1 MAAGP
6 LRLIPATPGHRALAV
21 RIDDLLFKKAETP
34 DEIRQ
39 VHELNYQTFVR
50 EIGQHPDPG
59 RPILVDKY
67 HEKNLYLVAKRDE
80 AVVAMVAVHD
90 TPPFSVAARIPESDW
105 IEHHCPRPL
114 EVRLLAVRPEERGT
128 VVLAGLLWSVYRLAL
143 AAGYSH
149 LLASGVRQQVQMY
162 RRIGFEPLGPEMQ
175 CGSAWFTALALP
187 VRRMPL
193 AMRKI
198 AARMERLAG
207 LEPLAARP
215 GRVSLLPG
223 PPEYSPEV
231 RRALQAPPISHRDA
245 RFARR
250 FEEARQIICEMTGAK
265 DVAMSAGS
273 GTLANECIAAA
284 LAHLS
289 PRGRGLILANGEFGS
304 RLIDQAHRW
313 QLDFETL
320 AWPWGQ
326 PWRMTEVADALARL
340 SPGDWVWG
348 VHCETSTGVLNPIA
362 ELIDLAGRRR
372 VRVCLDCVSSL
383 GSVPLDL
390 RGVFLA
396 SGVSGKCLGAPAGI
410 AILMGDAEALRAS
423 LDGPLP
429 LYLDPLAGFG
439 ASGPRFT
446 LASNLLSSLHAALRR
461 FDTPLKRERVYGEIR
476 ELSAVV
482 RGGLRRLSA
491 APLADDANSSPA
503 VTTFAPPMGYS
514 PEHFALLCRA
524 YGFEVNSKSPYL
536 PARGL
541 VQIATMGAV
550 SPADCRRL
558 FSALEQWGRS
568 AG

>member
-21 RIDDLLFKKAETP
+21 RIDDLLFKKAETA

-59 RPILVDKY
+59 RPMLIDKY

-90 TPPFSVAARIPESDW
+90 TPPFSVSARIPEPDW

-187 VRRMPL
+187 VRRMPPE
-193 AMRKI
+193 MRKI

-207 LEPLAARP
+207 LAPLAARP

-223 PPEYSPEV
+223 PPEYSPAV
-231 RRALQAPPISHRDA
+231 RRALRARPVSHREE
-245 RFARR
+245 RFTRG
-250 FEEARQIICEMTGAK
+250 FEESRKIISDMTGGAA
-265 DVAMSAGS
+265 VALSAGS

-289 PRGRGLILANGEFGS
+289 PRGRGLILSNGEFGA
-304 RLIDQAHRW
+304 RLVEQAHRW
-313 QLDFETL
+313 RLDFETL
-320 AWPWGQ
+320 QWSWGQ
-326 PWRMTEVADALARL
+326 RWRVAEAAEALARR
-340 SPGDWVWG
+340 SAGDWVLG
-348 VHCETSTGVLNPIA
+348 VHCETSTGVLNPIS
-362 ELIDLAGRRR
+362 ELIACADRRGI
-372 VRVCLDCVSSL
+372 RVCLDCVSSL

-410 AILMGDAEALRAS
+410 AILMGDADGLREA

-429 LYLDPLAGFG
+429 LYLDPLEGFA

-446 LASNLLSSLHAALRR
+446 LSSSLLSPFRAALGP
-461 FDTPLKRERVYGEIR
+461 FETPLLRERTYAAGR
-476 ELSAVV
+476 ERAATV
-482 RGGLRRLSA
+482 RAGIRRLGA
-491 APLADDANSSPA
+491 APLADDGCASPA
-503 VTTFAPPMGYS
+503 VTTFSPPMGYS

-524 YGFEVNSKSPYL
+524 YGFEVNARSPYL

-550 SPADCRRL
+550 GVSDCQRL
-558 FSALEQWGRS
+558 FRSLEQWGRS

>member
-21 RIDDLLFKKAETP
+21 RIDDLLFKKAETA

-59 RPILVDKY
+59 RPMLIDKY

-90 TPPFSVAARIPESDW
+90 TPPFSVSSRIAEPGW
-105 IEHHCPRPL
+105 IEVHCPRPL

-207 LEPLAARP
+207 LEPLASRP
-215 GRVSLLPG
+215 GCISLLPG
-223 PPEYSPEV
+223 PPEYSAGV
-231 RRALQAPPISHRDA
+231 RRALHARPVSHRED
-245 RFARR
+245 RFVRR
-250 FEEARQIICEMTGAK
+250 FDEARQVISEMTGG
-265 DVAMSAGS
+265 VAVSMTTGS

-284 LAHLS
+284 LGHLS
-289 PRGRGLILANGEFGS
+289 RRGRGVILTNGEFGA
-304 RLIDQAHRW
+304 RLVEQAHGWR
-313 QLDFETL
+313 LDFETL

-326 PWRMTEVADALARL
+326 AWRLTEVADALKRL

-362 ELIDLAGRRR
+362 ELIELAGGRG

-410 AILMGDAEALRAS
+410 AILLGDADALCAA
-423 LDGPLP
+423 LDCPLP
-429 LYLDPLAGFG
+429 YYLDPLAGFR

-446 LASNLLSSLHAALRR
+446 LSSNLLSSLHAALRR
-461 FDTPLKRERVYGEIR
+461 YDTPLKRERVYGELR
-476 ELSAVV
+476 ELSSVV
-482 RGGLRRLSA
+482 RGGLRRLGV
-491 APLADDANSSPA
+491 APLTDDGSASPA

-524 YGFEVNSKSPYL
+524 YGFEVNAKSPYL

-550 SPADCRRL
+550 SAADCQRL
-558 FSALEQWGRS
+558 FRSLEQWSRS